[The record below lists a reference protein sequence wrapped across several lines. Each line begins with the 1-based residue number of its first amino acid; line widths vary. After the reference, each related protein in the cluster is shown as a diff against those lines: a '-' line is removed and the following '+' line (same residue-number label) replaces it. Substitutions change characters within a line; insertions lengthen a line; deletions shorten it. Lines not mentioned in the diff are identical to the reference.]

1 MLVNIILKR
10 TRSRGFESYAFFQQ
24 IRKYEK
30 VSHQK
35 EKTNFRHRQ
44 LKSKKSQTKVPPI
57 KGNQV
62 LTELKYD
69 PVNTENPNGF
79 HGFGILPFIQDKL
92 NKYLLSR
99 VQKALSVPNFNV
111 SPTFAQRIILS
122 VLSSDHSVIYRSNN
136 INQGADGRKE
146 VEGSSTK
153 NSEGKSLA
161 IAAYALNLSLSRFP
175 NFGVLSR
182 HPSAFNSIDSVIVV
196 PTSRLVEK
204 YQQFMEILTEGMP
217 LDCCPDRFIDDQS
230 GFTRRPLKVEFFP
243 KGKGSVVLTTKSS
256 KETEDNAS
264 KIKVKRA
271 PHVLVTTPSG
281 LYDIMNGE
289 KTGTLATK
297 HNLLEVKFFAVDDM
311 NYMINCT
318 DIDPKLENIT
328 TYGQKGKYA
337 PKLERIIKN
346 LQDLQIEKYNV
357 NLKSRLDSI
366 ERNFRRQSEESDGNN
381 EMVNDNFGY
390 STYVFEDN
398 SLSTST
404 VGENE
409 GRNTTLLKKLIKA
422 KRQVLYKPIQYCFV
436 TEAENTMHLVL
447 RKLNQRNQIDDT
459 LKNISTQVEQMITAP
474 PHRGS
479 DMNATNLKQNYV
491 DYLNEKGDSVQK
503 KNSDPQIEYIE
514 KLIRF
519 DDTKRFYRNQE
530 RKILSVGSFNVKKED
545 TPVKVSFLKYSKKD
559 ITKRIDI
566 ISQHPPTSSDSI
578 KVFLDN
584 VKATKQ
590 NLVNYQKQYLK
601 QKTSQYLT
609 KALKKQNVLIKK
621 AIKGTIKRF
630 RAENPLNKK
639 PFLLVVP
646 SFFQFPSKYTYKVG
660 MDRFILH
667 SDIDKKQV
675 PNFFI
680 HQNLKKGLILNLI
693 VTASDLIGME
703 IHDTL
708 NIAIFG
714 IEGLVPQLAM
724 TKSWK
729 NPGIFKYVSGIEDPM
744 ADLFY
749 FYLSRLSSS
758 NDKDKNLIINMMDGD
773 LLDMQK
779 LSEVILY
786 NKILEYVDVTSVVP
800 ELKPIIL
807 QYGLTPDLIEHNSK
821 LVQASTRL
829 TTKNIS
835 AE

>member
-1 MLVNIILKR
+1 MLVNNILKR
-10 TRSRGFESYAFFQQ
+10 ARLKGLESYAFFQQ
-24 IRKYEK
+24 TRKYK
-30 VSHQK
+30 NLSPRN
-35 EKTNFRHRQ
+35 EKTNVRQ
-44 LKSKKSQTKVPPI
+44 RQPNSVKSQVKVPLL
-57 KGNQV
+57 KGHQV
-62 LTELKYD
+62 LTQLKYD
-69 PVNTENPNGF
+69 PENNDNPNGF

-92 NKYLLSR
+92 NKYLLPR
-99 VQKALSVPNFNV
+99 MHKMLSVPNFNV
-111 SPTFAQRIILS
+111 SPTFAQRIILT
-122 VLSSDHSVIYRSNN
+122 VLNSDHSVIYRSNN
-136 INQGADGRKE
+136 INQGADGNEE

-182 HPSAFNSIDSVIVV
+182 HHSAFNSIDSIIVV

-204 YQQFMEILTEGMP
+204 YQEFMEILTQDMP

-230 GFTRRPLKVEFFP
+230 GFTRRPLKVEFFS
-243 KGKGSVVLTTKSS
+243 KSKASVVLTTKSS
-256 KETEDNAS
+256 QGPEDNIL
-264 KIKVKRA
+264 KTNVKRA

-289 KTGTLATK
+289 KTGTLATR
-297 HNLLEVKFFAVDDM
+297 HNLSEVKFFAVDDM

-318 DIDPKLENIT
+318 DIDPNLENIT

-346 LQDLQIEKYNV
+346 LQDLQIEKYNI

-366 ERNFRRQSEESDGNN
+366 EKNFRRQSEESDGIN
-381 EMVNDNFGY
+381 EMENDHFGY
-390 STYVFEDN
+390 SNHVFEDN

-404 VGENE
+404 VGDTD
-409 GRNTTLLKKLIKA
+409 GRNTALLKKLIKA

-436 TEAENTMHLVL
+436 TEAENSMHQVL
-447 RKLNQRNQIDDT
+447 RKLNQRNQMDDI
-459 LKNISTQVEQMITAP
+459 LNNISTQVEQMVTAP
-474 PHRGS
+474 PQRGS
-479 DMNATNLKQNYV
+479 DTNLTNLQQNYV
-491 DYLNEKGDSVQK
+491 EYLSEKGHSVQK

-530 RKILSVGSFNVKKED
+530 RKILSVGSFNIKKEQ
-545 TPVKVSFLKYSKKD
+545 TPVKVSFSTYSKKGVF
-559 ITKRIDI
+559 KGIDI

-578 KVFLDN
+578 RVFLEN
-584 VKATKQ
+584 VKTTKQ
-590 NLVNYQKQYLK
+590 NLENYQKQYLK
-601 QKTSQYLT
+601 QKTSQYLA
-609 KALKKQNVLIKK
+609 KPLKKQNVLIKK
-621 AIKGTIKRF
+621 AIKGTIKQF
-630 RAENPLNKK
+630 REENPSNKK

-646 SFFQFPSKYTYKVG
+646 SFFQFPSKYPYKVG
-660 MDRFILH
+660 KDRFILH
-667 SDIDKKQV
+667 SDIDRKKV

-680 HQNLKKGLILNLI
+680 DQGPKEGLISNMI
-693 VTASDLIGME
+693 VTASDLVGME
-703 IHDTL
+703 IHDTS

-729 NPGIFKYVSGIEDPM
+729 NPGILKYISGVEDPM

-749 FYLSRLSSS
+749 FYLSKLSSS
-758 NDKDKNLIINMMDGD
+758 NDKDKNMIINMMDGD

-786 NKILEYVDVTSVVP
+786 NKILEHVDVTRVVP
-800 ELKPIIL
+800 ESNPTIL
-807 QYGLTPDLIEHNSK
+807 QYGLTPDHIEYNSK
-821 LVQASTRL
+821 LVQASTRPASKKL
-829 TTKNIS
+829 ST
-835 AE
+835 E